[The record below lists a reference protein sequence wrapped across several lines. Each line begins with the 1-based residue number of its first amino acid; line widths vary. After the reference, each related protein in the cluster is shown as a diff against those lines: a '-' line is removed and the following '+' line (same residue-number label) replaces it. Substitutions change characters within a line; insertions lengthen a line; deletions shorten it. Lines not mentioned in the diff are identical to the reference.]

1 MINMSMKKMVA
12 IMVLSISAV
21 SFAKTGMQGNT
32 NMGRTGKQ
40 TMMQQ
45 QMVVLTPE
53 QQKEFYKM
61 NDSHMKQ
68 TKSYIIQMRETDL
81 DMQKELLKDKPNIK
95 KLNKL
100 SNKKAAF
107 EMKMEKEKLNY
118 RIQMKEKF
126 GVDSFQGN
134 MNQNMMNNTN
144 RSQYK
149 RQMTPAQEQEFRNQN
164 NLYRRQS
171 AEYRLQMREIN
182 TEMHREMLQKNPDM
196 KKLEMLTEKK
206 IKLQSEMEKNMLRYR
221 VEMNEKYQ
229 DHMIEYDENDEI
241 K

>member
-1 MINMSMKKMVA
+1 
-12 IMVLSISAV
+12 
-21 SFAKTGMQGNT
+21 
-32 NMGRTGKQ
+32 
-40 TMMQQ
+40 
-45 QMVVLTPE
+45 
-53 QQKEFYKM
+53 
-61 NDSHMKQ
+61 
-68 TKSYIIQMRETDL
+68 
-81 DMQKELLKDKPNIK
+81 
-95 KLNKL
+95 
-100 SNKKAAF
+100 
-107 EMKMEKEKLNY
+107 
-118 RIQMKEKF
+118 
-126 GVDSFQGN
+126 
-134 MNQNMMNNTN
+134 

-229 DHMIEYDENDEI
+229 DHMMEYDENDEI